1 MNNPELT
8 ASIQA
13 ELISRQRHEITAL
26 RHENERLN
34 SGMAKLSKILTI
46 ALQDSG
52 ASIVINQAR
61 YNETIPSFTLGENI
75 GGDTLVYYR
84 RVQK

>member
-1 MNNPELT
+1 MDNPELT

-13 ELISRQRHEITAL
+13 ELISRQRHVIAAL
-26 RHENERLN
+26 RRENEQLN

-52 ASIVINQAR
+52 ASLVVSRER
-61 YNETIPSFTLGENI
+61 YNETVPNFTLGENI

-84 RVQK
+84 RVN